1 MKRRSRVALLVCY
14 LLIVAAHLYYPK
26 WQQPA
31 AEATISYDVSGYY
44 MYLPAVFIYQDLREL
59 KFLPEITAT
68 YRPTDDPY
76 QAFTTPDGDRVMKYS
91 LGQSLLYAPFFAL
104 AHVYATVSEA
114 YPPDGFS
121 LPYQFG
127 ISLSALCFSFLGL
140 YLLRRVLRGY
150 YTDGVVAV
158 TLLLITF
165 ATNYLNYS
173 AIDGAMTHNYLF
185 TLYALLLLLSDGLYR
200 RTEGQDAGW
209 TLYAGVG
216 LLTGLMAL
224 IRPTEI
230 LAVLIPLLWGLRT
243 DRHAIAERLAFF
255 RRSITPI
262 ALAVGLCLAVGSLQL
277 FYWRYAAGD
286 WIVYSYQDQGFDWL
300 RPHILDGMF
309 SYKAGWLTYTPAMWF
324 ALLGFLPLYLRQE
337 GTFLAPLLHTILFI
351 YVAFA
356 WSVWWYGGS
365 LGQRTMVQL
374 YPVLAFPLAAAVAW
388 MGQQQA
394 VWRGTFVMVALLFSA
409 HNLWFTH
416 QAHRGGLFISE
427 WMTGAY
433 YWRTLFTFERNVEDA
448 FLLDNPEQFRGEAD
462 TVDTVY
468 VNSFDTGT
476 GRWCEQLEPVS
487 DRTSFCMADSVQS
500 TPEYTIVGQFAAG
513 KWVRASADFLNH
525 GSGRRGNMHN
535 SAQLVLRFYRA
546 GENIKERIVRIHRV
560 LNETP
565 QHNVGI
571 EARVPTGGADELRIM
586 VWNGGAA
593 QPPLLLDNITV
604 VTLE

>member
-1 MKRRSRVALLVCY
+1 MKRRSHVALLVCY

-140 YLLRRVLRGY
+140 YLLRRVLRRY

-165 ATNYLNYS
+165 GTNYLNYS
-173 AIDGAMTHNYLF
+173 AIDGALTHNYLF
-185 TLYALLLLLSDGLYR
+185 TLYALLLLLSDRLYR
-200 RTEGQDAGW
+200 QRRVQWSQFASI
-209 TLYAGVG
+209 G
-216 LLTGLMAL
+216 LLVGLMAL
-224 IRPTEI
+224 VRPTEI
-230 LAVLIPLLWGLRT
+230 LAVLIPVFWGLTIEREGLQ
-243 DRHAIAERLAFF
+243 RRLAFF
-255 RRSITPI
+255 RQYVLGIGLA
-262 ALAVGLCLAVGSLQL
+262 ALLCLAVGSLQL
-277 FYWRYAAGD
+277 MYWHYASGD
-286 WIVYSYQDQGFDWL
+286 WLVYSYQDQGFDWL
-300 RPHILDGMF
+300 RAHIQDGMF
-309 SYKAGWLTYTPAMWF
+309 SYKAGWLTYTPMMWF
-324 ALLGFLPLYLRQE
+324 ALLGFLPLYLRKQ
-337 GTFLAPLLHTILFI
+337 GTLLAPLLHTVLFI

-365 LGQRTMVQL
+365 LGQRTMVQT
-374 YPVLAFPLAAAVAW
+374 YPVLAFAVAATVSW
-388 MGQQQA
+388 VAKRQV
-394 VWRGTFVMVALLFSA
+394 VWRSIFAAICLVFVA

-416 QAHRGGLFISE
+416 QAHRGGLFVTE

-433 YWRTLFTFERNVEDA
+433 YWRTLFTFERNTDN
-448 FLLDNPEQFRGEAD
+448 FLLLDNPEFYRGDPQATD
-462 TVDTVY
+462 TIYTNDFEDGSGRSCAQLS
-468 VNSFDTGT
+468 SFSGAA
-476 GRWCEQLEPVS
+476 GYCVS
-487 DRTSFCMADSVQS
+487 DSVQS
-500 TPEYTIVGQFAAG
+500 TPEFRVEVPLTRRQ
-513 KWVRASADFLNH
+513 WVEVSADFLS
-525 GSGRRGNMHN
+525 SGPRWNIHN
-535 SAQLVLRFYRA
+535 SAQLVLRFYRD
-546 GENIKERIVRIHRV
+546 GVNVKENIVRLHRV
-560 LNETP
+560 LNEEP
-565 QHNVGI
+565 QRRVRLQ
-571 EARVPTGGADELRIM
+571 ARAPWDGADAIGVLE
-586 VWNGGAA
+586 WNGGAS
-593 QPPLLLDNITV
+593 QPPVIIDNLAV
-604 VTLE
+604 LTLQ